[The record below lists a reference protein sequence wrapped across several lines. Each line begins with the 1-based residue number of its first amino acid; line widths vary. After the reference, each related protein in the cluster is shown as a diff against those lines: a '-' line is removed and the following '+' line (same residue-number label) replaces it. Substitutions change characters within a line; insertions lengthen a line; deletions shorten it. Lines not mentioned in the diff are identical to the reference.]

1 MMSGQITNKLY
12 ALIVKLTKTNKE
24 FMWLITKMV
33 IFLTMY
39 FVGLLIMFNYPQEHR
54 IGIVLSFGGL
64 LLFGLTIAQA
74 HIKSLE

>member
-1 MMSGQITNKLY
+1 MSGQITNKLY

-33 IFLTMY
+33 VFLTIY
-39 FVGLLIMFNYPQEHR
+39 FVGLLIMFNDPQQHTL
-54 IGIVLSFGGL
+54 GIVLSFGGL
-64 LLFGLTIAQA
+64 LAFGLTLAQA

>member
-1 MMSGQITNKLY
+1 MNGRGKTQIY
-12 ALIVKLTKTNKE
+12 VLIAKLTKTNKE

-33 IFLTMY
+33 IFLTIY
-39 FVGLLIMFNYPQEHR
+39 FVGLLIMFNYPQEHEL
-54 IGIVLSFGGL
+54 GIVLSFGGL

>member
-1 MMSGQITNKLY
+1 MSGQITNKLY

-39 FVGLLIMFNYPQEHR
+39 FVGLLIMFNDPQQHTL
-54 IGIVLSFGGL
+54 GIVLSFGGL

>member
-1 MMSGQITNKLY
+1 MYNYGRNNNMY
-12 ALIVKLTKTNKE
+12 VLTK
-24 FMWLITKMV
+24 LV
-33 IFLTMY
+33 LFLTMY
-39 FVGLLIMFNYPQEHR
+39 FVGLLIMFNYPEEHR

>member
-1 MMSGQITNKLY
+1 MNGQIKKNNY
-12 ALIVKLTKTNKE
+12 VLIVKLTKTNKE

-39 FVGLLIMFNYPQEHR
+39 FVGLLIMFNYPQDHTL
-54 IGIVLSFGGL
+54 GIVLSFGGL

>member
-1 MMSGQITNKLY
+1 
-12 ALIVKLTKTNKE
+12 
-24 FMWLITKMV
+24 MWLLTKMV

-39 FVGLLIMFNYPQEHR
+39 FVGLLIMFNYPQEHEL
-54 IGIVLSFGGL
+54 GIVLSFGGL

>member
-1 MMSGQITNKLY
+1 MSGQIANKLY

-33 IFLTMY
+33 VFLTIY
-39 FVGLLIMFNYPQEHR
+39 FVGLLIMFNYPQEHEL
-54 IGIVLSFGGL
+54 GIILSFGGL
-64 LLFGLTIAQA
+64 LLFGLTLAQA

>member
-1 MMSGQITNKLY
+1 MWN
-12 ALIVKLTKTNKE
+12 IVVAGRKE
-24 FMWLITKMV
+24 FMWLLTKMV

-39 FVGLLIMFNYPQEHR
+39 FVGLLIMFNYPEEHR

>member
-1 MMSGQITNKLY
+1 MSTSYDEWAKPQVACINCGVEY
-12 ALIVKLTKTNKE
+12 Y
-24 FMWLITKMV
+24 MWLLTKMV

-39 FVGLLIMFNYPQEHR
+39 FVGLLIMFNYPEEHEL
-54 IGIVLSFGGL
+54 GIILSFGGL

>member
-1 MMSGQITNKLY
+1 MNGQIKKNNY
-12 ALIVKLTKTNKE
+12 VLIVKLTKTNKE

-39 FVGLLIMFNYPQEHR
+39 FVGLLIMFNYPQDHTL
-54 IGIVLSFGGL
+54 GIVLSFGGL

-74 HIKSLE
+74 HIETLK